1 MSKLNGT
8 ANGFFVGSKE
18 FWKQTQK
25 IIVAFSFEWKHN
37 FQKMDWQSE
46 KLEIGKNKI
55 IRGKL
60 VSHNPV
66 QSPGDDDDN

>member
-1 MSKLNGT
+1 
-8 ANGFFVGSKE
+8 
-18 FWKQTQK
+18 
-25 IIVAFSFEWKHN
+25 
-37 FQKMDWQSE
+37 MDWQSE